1 VTARKVRDQTKMSE
15 QECSHLDARDFR
27 HAAGTHMAEVSDNVA
42 GIAFNMGH
50 TDLRT
55 TSQYVHPPKRSGDRV
70 TQARFGAD
78 WDCFR
83 DYPGAPTTGDEAN
96 SPKSLADAE
105 GFEPP
110 TSASGGDG
118 TKSRK

>member
-1 VTARKVRDQTKMSE
+1 
-15 QECSHLDARDFR
+15 
-27 HAAGTHMAEVSDNVA
+27 MAEVSDNVA

-70 TQARFGAD
+70 TQARFAAD
-78 WDCFR
+78 WDYFR
-83 DYPGAPTTGDEAN
+83 DYPGTRATDDTAN
-96 SPKSLADAE
+96 TPKSLADAK

-110 TSASGGDG
+110 TSASGGQAAPVPG
-118 TKSRK
+118 VRLRTR